1 MKMRSRRATCGG
13 RCLSVLSLLDRAT
26 GMGFVLEF
34 DDMCFKLLTSMCARA
49 ACLAG
54 LSASARAAA
63 RERQRALINA
73 LIND

>member
-13 RCLSVLSLLDRAT
+13 RCLSVLSCFIESAT

-49 ACLAG
+49 RRAG
-54 LSASARAAA
+54 LSAPARAAV
-63 RERQRALINA
+63 RERQRAL
-73 LIND
+73 LMR